1 MLKERIIK
9 TLKIIIPISI
19 GVYLTWYFFSNSSV
33 VERQHMVAAFKGA
46 NYWWIMVALVVAF
59 LSHLSRAYRWKY
71 LLHPLGYK
79 PKLSLM
85 YHSVMIGYII
95 NLTIPRSGEL
105 ARAGYFSK
113 YHKAS
118 ADKIFGTIVVER
130 VIDLIMFGLVI
141 FIAGL
146 LQTDQEQFNQIKAT
160 QTEGVPSWILPAFL
174 IFITTFSLIIIISKK
189 IRCKLIKFAKGIL
202 EGCLTILKLKQ
213 KTAFI
218 FHTVFIWGAYLAMFW
233 LTALALPD
241 VENISLNAT
250 FACFVAGAIAIG
262 VTPGGIG
269 LYPIM
274 VASVL
279 TGLYGFEGETAKSFS
294 MLMWST
300 QTIFIVALG
309 LISLFAIQYQKKEI

>member
-1 MLKERIIK
+1 MIKEK
-9 TLKIIIPISI
+9 LFKVLKIVLPISI
-19 GVYLTWYFFSNSSV
+19 GIYLTWYFFSNSSV
-33 VERQHMVAAFKGA
+33 AEREHIIVAFKGA
-46 NYWWIMVALVVAF
+46 NYWWIAVSLILAF
-59 LSHLSRAYRWKY
+59 FSHLSRAYRWKF
-71 LLHPLGYK
+71 LLAPLGYK

-113 YHKAS
+113 YQKAS
-118 ADKIFGTIVVER
+118 ADKVFGTIVVER
-130 VIDLIMFGLVI
+130 VIDLLMFGLVI
-141 FIAGL
+141 LIAGF
-146 LQTDQEQFNQIKAT
+146 LQTDQDQFNQIKQSQEADF
-160 QTEGVPSWILPAFL
+160 PSWILPTLLITGL
-174 IFITTFSLIIIISKK
+174 IFTAIIFFLKK
-189 IRCKLIKFAKGIL
+189 VREKLVKFIKGIF

-218 FHTVFIWGAYLAMFW
+218 FHTFFIWGAYLAMFW
-233 LTALALPD
+233 LTAFALP
-241 VENISLNAT
+241 EMQNISINAT

-279 TGLYGFEGETAKSFS
+279 TGLYGYEGEVAKSFS

-300 QTIFIVALG
+300 QTLFIVILG
-309 LISLFAIQYQKKEI
+309 LVSLFAIQNHKKQA

>member
-1 MLKERIIK
+1 MIKERLIK
-9 TLKIIIPISI
+9 ILKIIIPISI
-19 GVYLTWYFFSNSSV
+19 GVYLTWYFFSNSSIA
-33 VERQHMVAAFKGA
+33 ERQHMLAAFKGA

-118 ADKIFGTIVVER
+118 ADKTFGTIVVER

-160 QTEGVPSWILPAFL
+160 QAEGFPPWI
-174 IFITTFSLIIIISKK
+174 IT
-189 IRCKLIKFAKGIL
+189 
-202 EGCLTILKLKQ
+202 
-213 KTAFI
+213 
-218 FHTVFIWGAYLAMFW
+218 
-233 LTALALPD
+233 
-241 VENISLNAT
+241 
-250 FACFVAGAIAIG
+250 
-262 VTPGGIG
+262 
-269 LYPIM
+269 
-274 VASVL
+274 
-279 TGLYGFEGETAKSFS
+279 SFS
-294 MLMWST
+294 NLYNNLLSDN
-300 QTIFIVALG
+300 
-309 LISLFAIQYQKKEI
+309 

>member
-1 MLKERIIK
+1 MIKEK
-9 TLKIIIPISI
+9 LFKALKILVPISI
-19 GVYLTWYFFSNSSV
+19 GVYLTWYFFSNSSIA
-33 VERQHMVAAFKGA
+33 EREHIIIAFKGA
-46 NYWWIMVALVVAF
+46 NYWWIAVALILAF
-59 LSHLSRAYRWKY
+59 FSHLSRAYRWKY
-71 LLHPLGYK
+71 LLSPLGYT

-113 YHKAS
+113 YHNAS
-118 ADKIFGTIVVER
+118 ADKVFGTIVVER
-130 VIDLIMFGLVI
+130 VIDLLMFGLVI
-141 FIAGL
+141 LIAGL
-146 LQTDQEQFNQIKAT
+146 LQTDQDQFNQIK
-160 QTEGVPSWILPAFL
+160 QSQEGGIPSWILPTLLIIGL
-174 IFITTFSLIIIISKK
+174 IFTLIIFFFKK
-189 IRCKLIKFAKGIL
+189 LRLKLMKFIKGII

-218 FHTVFIWGAYLAMFW
+218 FHTFFIWGAYLAMFW
-233 LTALALPD
+233 LTAFALP
-241 VENISLNAT
+241 EMQNISVNAT

-279 TGLYGFEGETAKSFS
+279 TGLYGYEGEVAKSFS
-294 MLMWST
+294 MLMWAT
-300 QTIFIVALG
+300 QTIFIVILG
-309 LISLFAIQYQKKEI
+309 LVSLFAIQNQKKET